1 MHRIMLTKKTMARP
15 ERSIEIEVKVK
26 VKVEVEWSKRRESG
40 ALRAYC

>member
-1 MHRIMLTKKTMARP
+1 MLTKKTMARP

-26 VKVEVEWSKRRESG
+26 VKVEVEWSKGRESG